1 MRNALAFRRTL
12 LLSAICLALPASAI
26 GQSSKPKLE
35 LAGPTLTAWSNGI
48 RSDANKREIRV
59 SSLDVSVE
67 VRGDIAETTV
77 TATFSNPTNDLL
89 EGQFRLNMPRNAVI
103 TGYALDVNGTLIDG
117 VLETKYKAAEAYQRR
132 VSQRIDPGLAEVDY
146 SDKFETRI
154 YPIPQRGSRTI
165 RLRMV
170 SAFDPA
176 EGYSLP
182 LTMAGKV
189 GKMSLTIDGDVRA
202 VSMPQSLSGNS
213 DKFTGENVS
222 LSGALKLEAAKRET
236 PMLVS
241 EHPGAERFFDLVAPA
256 PKPKATKDLPLH
268 IFWDRSVSRTDDALK
283 AEAELARDLAA
294 DRGLRRV
301 KVTLFDSGAIET
313 RDIAVDR
320 LVPELGEVHY
330 RGGTSYAT
338 LLGATVAPGADCLM
352 FSDGRV
358 TIDERSGFALNCRI
372 FSVTSGPESDRAWLT
387 EVSERSGGVAI
398 DLASMKTDKALS
410 KLQKPEAGILSVTNS
425 SGARIDT
432 VRLASEA
439 GTFHIVGPMPD
450 NGPVLV
456 WILGEAGPRRFGAPG
471 RSDIFSGPGALWA
484 RHRLGVVASDLPPD
498 DLAKMARRYGV
509 ATPQASFVVL
519 ESPNDYVQSDIEPP
533 ATYPKALRQQY
544 VSLRRNADEDEAR
557 ARAGRLDVV
566 ASLWSNQKE
575 WWTAEF
581 KGVRKAD
588 KDKLA
593 RADGGAARA
602 DGDDRP
608 RPAASAPPPADVILP
623 EQEARERD
631 NIVVTGS
638 RIASTAEDAASP
650 VSVIEFA
657 KSLSVSGGDSE
668 EVNQGRA
675 GKIELTE
682 WKADRPYLKRL
693 DKAKDWEAALDK
705 EMKEN
710 GALPL
715 FWFDIAEWHWRAGRK
730 EEARRAA
737 EAALDLPTRD
747 NQTLA
752 IAAARLLRYGSHDR
766 AIWLL
771 EKLAEREADRPQPL
785 RTLALALIERSRAAK
800 TQQLAKADLERA
812 VTLLSKAATDVFDVN
827 ATGVEEV
834 TLMEANAALARLT
847 AMGGAS
853 TALDRKLV
861 ANLEADVRVV
871 MEWNTPRTDL
881 DLWITEPNGE
891 KVGYSTPTSSW
902 GGKLSGDVTNGY
914 GPEEYLMKK
923 ARKGVYEIRANTFAS
938 DRSNPNGPSTLT
950 VRVIRNFGRPGQ
962 SEQLIDIEMDAEDRG
977 ERQIGKITIE

>member
-1 MRNALAFRRTL
+1 M
-12 LLSAICLALPASAI
+12 
-26 GQSSKPKLE
+26 
-35 LAGPTLTAWSNGI
+35 
-48 RSDANKREIRV
+48 
-59 SSLDVSVE
+59 
-67 VRGDIAETTV
+67 
-77 TATFSNPTNDLL
+77 
-89 EGQFRLNMPRNAVI
+89 
-103 TGYALDVNGTLIDG
+103 
-117 VLETKYKAAEAYQRR
+117 
-132 VSQRIDPGLAEVDY
+132 
-146 SDKFETRI
+146 
-154 YPIPQRGSRTI
+154 
-165 RLRMV
+165 
-170 SAFDPA
+170 
-176 EGYSLP
+176 
-182 LTMAGKV
+182 
-189 GKMSLTIDGDVRA
+189 
-202 VSMPQSLSGNS
+202 
-213 DKFTGENVS
+213 
-222 LSGALKLEAAKRET
+222 
-236 PMLVS
+236 
-241 EHPGAERFFDLVAPA
+241 
-256 PKPKATKDLPLH
+256 
-268 IFWDRSVSRTDDALK
+268 
-283 AEAELARDLAA
+283 
-294 DRGLRRV
+294 

-313 RDIAVDR
+313 KDIAVDR
-320 LVPELGEVHY
+320 LVSELAEVRY

-338 LLGATVAPGADCLM
+338 LLGATVAPGSDCLM

-358 TIDERSGFALNCRI
+358 TIDERSGFALSCRI

-387 EVSERSGGVAI
+387 EISERSGGVAV
-398 DLASMKTDKALS
+398 DLASMKADKALS
-410 KLQKPEAGILSVTNS
+410 SLQKPEAGILSVTNS

-432 VRLASEA
+432 VRLASQA

-456 WILGEAGPRRFGAPG
+456 WILGEAGPRRFGAPE
-471 RSDIFSGPGALWA
+471 RADIFAGPGALWA

-498 DLAKMARRYGV
+498 DLAKMARRYNV
-509 ATPQASFVVL
+509 ATPQASFIVL

-544 VSLRRNADEDEAR
+544 VSLRRNADEAEVQ

-566 ASLWSNQKE
+566 ASLWGNQKE
-575 WWTAEF
+575 WWNQEL
-581 KGVRKAD
+581 KGVRKQD
-588 KDKLA
+588 SNKLA
-593 RADGGAARA
+593 RADGGTAFA
-602 DGDDRP
+602 DNRP
-608 RPAASAPPPADVILP
+608 RPTAPPPPADVIMP
-623 EQEARERD
+623 EQESRERD
-631 NIVVTGS
+631 RVVVTGS
-638 RIASTAEDAASP
+638 RIASSQSSALPVEVFTNEQSAPAAL
-650 VSVIEFA
+650 EFA
-657 KSLSVSGGDSE
+657 KSLTGDGD
-668 EVNQGRA
+668 EVAQGRA

-705 EMKEN
+705 EMKEG

-730 EEARRAA
+730 EDARRAA

-785 RTLALALIERSRAAK
+785 RTLALALIERSKVAK

-812 VTLLSKAATDVFDVN
+812 VGLLSKAATEVFDVN
-827 ATGVEEV
+827 STGVEEV

-847 AMGGAS
+847 AMGGSS
-853 TALDRKLV
+853 TALDKKLV

-891 KVGYSTPTSSW
+891 KVGYSTPASSW

-914 GPEEYLMKK
+914 GPEEYLMRK

-950 VRVIRNFGRPGQ
+950 VRVIRNFGRPSQ